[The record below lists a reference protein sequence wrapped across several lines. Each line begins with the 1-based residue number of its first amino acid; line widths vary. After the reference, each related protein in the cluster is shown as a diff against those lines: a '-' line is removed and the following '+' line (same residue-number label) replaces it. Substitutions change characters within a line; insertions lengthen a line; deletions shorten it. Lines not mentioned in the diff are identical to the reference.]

1 MREESAVRILFFTA
15 QGWRETAT
23 SGKRLPHLQPVD
35 GLRFFTLQ
43 LFPIIL
49 FAIAC
54 YMGIS

>member
-1 MREESAVRILFFTA
+1 MREESAVRILLFTA

-23 SGKRLPHLQPVD
+23 LGKRLPHLQPVD
-35 GLRFFTLQ
+35 GLRFFTFQ

-49 FAIAC
+49 FAITC